1 MLLRSSFCR
10 FDQTG
15 QAQNMANLMNF
26 FVKADAQDWLA
37 TLVGPAALFTRGGQ
51 ISAANDAFNAAY
63 KATKIDALLREHV
76 DAAGVFRVS
85 KAVRRGVTL
94 DEAFDNLHVRVGPIG
109 ALSLVRL
116 YPPAQKLTTAVTVTA
131 PEPVVVKVT
140 PRVTTPTASGLAQL
154 IADAPVGVARL
165 DMRDARLA
173 TITEANAAF
182 GQIAGG
188 GIGDKLASLV
198 SPADISVL
206 EGLEVGASRAVELD
220 LAGEG
225 EHTCEAWLLEDG
237 EHGAALLLVDVST
250 RREMEQRLAQTS
262 KMQAVGQI
270 AGGVAHELNNFLQV
284 ITLNC
289 DALLARHPVGDP
301 SYGEL
306 QSIQNTTT
314 KAAELVK
321 MLLAYARKQTFRRDV
336 LDVGAVLTEFAV
348 LMRQVLD
355 ERIVFDITHGRDL
368 PNVRADKQ
376 QLETVFMNLVTN
388 ARDAVLMSG
397 RGQGNVTVR
406 TRRAKTED
414 VRGALKGQKVHEIID
429 SDWALITVTDTGT
442 GMPSDVAE
450 KIFEPFFTT
459 KEQGKGT
466 GIGLATV
473 YGIIKQSGGF
483 IALDSVQGQGTTF
496 QVFLPAAAVEEG
508 ESEVPAPVEAAVDN
522 RPVDM
527 AGRGRILLV
536 EDEDGVRTIAAK
548 LLMQRGYQVTAA
560 ADGEEALEI
569 LEEDPEGFDLVLSD
583 VVMPGL
589 DGPGL
594 LKAAKPYL
602 GRARVV
608 FMSGYAEQDFA
619 KTLEDERSIS
629 FLPKPF
635 TLAQL
640 AERVKLELA
649 AA

>member
-1 MLLRSSFCR
+1 MFSRSESH
-10 FDQTG
+10 
-15 QAQNMANLMNF
+15 
-26 FVKADAQDWLA
+26 DWLA
-37 TLVGPAALFTRGGQ
+37 SMDGPAALFTRSGRFVAGNPAYDDIYRPVSIDPLLMSLLDQ
-51 ISAANDAFNAAY
+51 ACAFRA
-63 KATKIDALLREHV
+63 
-76 DAAGVFRVS
+76 S
-85 KAVRRGVTL
+85 KAVRLGISL
-94 DEAFDNLHVRVGPIG
+94 DETQGQIRVRVSAIG
-109 ALSLVRL
+109 DHALVRL
-116 YPPAQKLTTAVTVTA
+116 TAVEGPAQPQEDSLEALGSASKGA
-131 PEPVVVKVT
+131 PDVQ
-140 PRVTTPTASGLAQL
+140 TASSLLTGLARL
-154 IADAPVGVARL
+154 IAEAPVGFARL
-165 DMRDARLA
+165 DRRDARQA
-173 TITEANAAF
+173 FIQEANPAF
-182 GQIAGG
+182 VRIAGAG
-188 GIGDKLASLV
+188 KGAKLSDLVASAH
-198 SPADISVL
+198 ADDL
-206 EGLEVGASRAVELD
+206 DRLEVGGQRPIELD
-220 LAGEG
+220 IANSGG
-225 EHTCEAWLLEDG
+225 QTCEGWLLED
-237 EHGAALLLVDVST
+237 ENDGAALMLVDVST
-250 RREMEQRLAQTS
+250 RREMEHRLAQTS

-270 AGGVAHELNNFLQV
+270 AGGVAHELNNFLLV

-306 QSIQNTTT
+306 QSIQNTSAR
-314 KAAELVK
+314 AAELVK

-355 ERIVFDITHGRDL
+355 ERIVFEITHGRDL

-397 RGQGNVTVR
+397 RGKGSVTVR
-406 TRRAKTED
+406 TKRATTQD
-414 VRGALKGQKVHEIID
+414 VRTALKGLSIADIED
-429 SDWALITVTDTGT
+429 CDWAMISVTDTGT
-442 GMPSDVAE
+442 GMSQDIAT

-473 YGIIKQSGGF
+473 YGIIKQSDGF
-483 IALDSVQGQGTTF
+483 IALDSVEDEGTTF
-496 QVFLPAAAVEEG
+496 HVFLPATTADDVSDAIPAAQAQV
-508 ESEVPAPVEAAVDN
+508 AEA
-522 RPVDM
+522 RPMDL

-536 EDEDGVRTIAAK
+536 EDEEGVRNIATR
-548 LLMQRGYQVTAA
+548 LLMQRGYQVTSAG
-560 ADGEEALEI
+560 DGEEALEI
-569 LEEDPEGFDLVLSD
+569 LENDPNSFDLVLSD

-602 GRARVV
+602 GHARIV

-619 KTLEDERSIS
+619 QTLEDERSIS

-640 AERVKLELA
+640 AERVKTELA

>member
-1 MLLRSSFCR
+1 MFSRSESH
-10 FDQTG
+10 
-15 QAQNMANLMNF
+15 
-26 FVKADAQDWLA
+26 DWLA
-37 TLVGPAALFTRGGQ
+37 SMDGPAALFTRSGSFVAGNPAYDDIYRPVSIDPLFMSLLDQ
-51 ISAANDAFNAAY
+51 ACAFRA
-63 KATKIDALLREHV
+63 
-76 DAAGVFRVS
+76 S
-85 KAVRRGVTL
+85 KAVRRGISL
-94 DEAFDNLHVRVGPIG
+94 DETQGQIRVRVSAIG
-109 ALSLVRL
+109 DHALVRL
-116 YPPAQKLTTAVTVTA
+116 TAVEGPAQPQEDSLEALGSASKGATDVQ
-131 PEPVVVKVT
+131 
-140 PRVTTPTASGLAQL
+140 TASSLLTGLARL
-154 IADAPVGVARL
+154 IAEAPVGFARL
-165 DMRDARLA
+165 DRRDARQA
-173 TITEANAAF
+173 IIQEANPAF
-182 GQIAGG
+182 VRIAGAG
-188 GIGDKLASLV
+188 KGAKLSDLVASAH
-198 SPADISVL
+198 ADDL
-206 EGLEVGASRAVELD
+206 DRLEVGGQRPIELD
-220 LAGEG
+220 IANSGG
-225 EHTCEAWLLEDG
+225 QTCEGWLLED
-237 EHGAALLLVDVST
+237 ENDGAALMLVDVST
-250 RREMEQRLAQTS
+250 RREMEHRLAQTS

-270 AGGVAHELNNFLQV
+270 AGGVAHELNNFLLV

-306 QSIQNTTT
+306 QSIQNTSAR
-314 KAAELVK
+314 AAELVK

-355 ERIVFDITHGRDL
+355 ERIVFEITHGRDL

-397 RGQGNVTVR
+397 RGKGSVTVR
-406 TRRAKTED
+406 TKRATTQD
-414 VRGALKGQKVHEIID
+414 VRTALKGLSIADIED
-429 SDWALITVTDTGT
+429 CDWAMISVTDTGT
-442 GMPSDVAE
+442 GMSQDIAT

-473 YGIIKQSGGF
+473 YGIIKQSDGF
-483 IALDSVQGQGTTF
+483 IALDSIEDEGTTF
-496 QVFLPAAAVEEG
+496 HVFLPATTADDVSDAIPAAQAQV
-508 ESEVPAPVEAAVDN
+508 AEA
-522 RPVDM
+522 RPMDL

-536 EDEDGVRTIAAK
+536 EDEEGVRNIATR
-548 LLMQRGYQVTAA
+548 LLMQRGYQVTSAG
-560 ADGEEALEI
+560 DGEEALEI
-569 LEEDPEGFDLVLSD
+569 LENDPNSFDLVLSD

-602 GRARVV
+602 GHARIV

-619 KTLEDERSIS
+619 QTLEDERSIS

-640 AERVKLELA
+640 AERVKTELA

>member
-1 MLLRSSFCR
+1 
-10 FDQTG
+10 
-15 QAQNMANLMNF
+15 MAGLMNLF
-26 FVKADAQDWLA
+26 TKADTQDWLA
-37 TLVGPAALFTRGGQ
+37 TLVGPAGLFTHGGQ
-51 ISAANDAFNAAY
+51 IVGANEAFFAAY
-63 KATKIDALLREHV
+63 KSTKIDLLLRDLV
-76 DAAGVFRVS
+76 DASGVFRIS
-85 KAVRRGVTL
+85 KAVRRGLIL
-94 DEAFDNLHVRVGPIG
+94 DETFEDLHVRVGPIG
-109 ALSLVRL
+109 SLSLVRL
-116 YPPAQKLTTAVTVTA
+116 YPAGKVSTPHTPVMTA
-131 PEPVVVKVT
+131 PTLAPAHVSLQT
-140 PRVTTPTASGLAQL
+140 DTTSLRTGLAQL
-154 IADAPVGVARL
+154 IAEAPVGVARL
-165 DMRDARLA
+165 DRRDARNG
-173 TITEANAAF
+173 TITEANPAF
-182 GQIAGG
+182 VRIAGSG
-188 GIGDKLASLV
+188 VGAALASLV
-198 SPADISVL
+198 AAGDADDL
-206 EGLEVGASRAVELD
+206 DRLEVGSTRPVELD
-220 LAGEG
+220 LLTEG
-225 EHTCEAWLLEDG
+225 GRTCEAWLLEDG
-237 EHGAALLLVDVST
+237 EEGAALLLVDVST

-270 AGGVAHELNNFLQV
+270 AGGVAHELNNFLLV

-306 QSIQNTTT
+306 QSIMNTTT
-314 KAAELVK
+314 RAAELVK

-355 ERIVFDITHGRDL
+355 ERINFDITHGRDL
-368 PNVRADKQ
+368 PTVRADKQ
-376 QLETVFMNLVTN
+376 QLETVLMNLVTN

-397 RGQGNVTVR
+397 KGKGAVTVR
-406 TRRAKTED
+406 TRRASSED
-414 VRGALKGQKVHEIID
+414 VRAALKGQGVHEVPTG
-429 SDWALITVTDTGT
+429 DWSMISVTDTGT
-442 GMPSDVAE
+442 GMPAE
-450 KIFEPFFTT
+450 VSAKIFEPFFTT

-483 IALDSVQGQGTTF
+483 IALDSVEGEGTTF
-496 QVFLPAAAVEEG
+496 QVYLPAAAAEEG
-508 ESEVPAPVEAAVDN
+508 ETEVPVPVAPVEA
-522 RPVDM
+522 RPVDL

-548 LLMQRGYQVTAA
+548 LLTQRGYHVTAA

-569 LEEDPEGFDLVLSD
+569 LEDDPEGFDLVLSD

>member
-1 MLLRSSFCR
+1 M
-10 FDQTG
+10 
-15 QAQNMANLMNF
+15 
-26 FVKADAQDWLA
+26 
-37 TLVGPAALFTRGGQ
+37 GPASQ
-51 ISAANDAFNAAY
+51 
-63 KATKIDALLREHV
+63 
-76 DAAGVFRVS
+76 
-85 KAVRRGVTL
+85 
-94 DEAFDNLHVRVGPIG
+94 G
-109 ALSLVRL
+109 AL
-116 YPPAQKLTTAVTVTA
+116 AVQ
-131 PEPVVVKVT
+131 
-140 PRVTTPTASGLAQL
+140 TASSLLTGLARL
-154 IADAPVGVARL
+154 IAEAPVGFARL
-165 DMRDARLA
+165 DRREARHA
-173 TITEANAAF
+173 VIKEANPAF
-182 GQIAGG
+182 VRIAGAG
-188 GIGDKLASLV
+188 KGAKLSDLVASAH
-198 SPADISVL
+198 ADDL
-206 EGLEVGASRAVELD
+206 DRLEVGGQRPIELD
-220 LAGEG
+220 IANSGG
-225 EHTCEAWLLEDG
+225 QTCEGWLLADEND
-237 EHGAALLLVDVST
+237 GAALMLVDVST
-250 RREMEQRLAQTS
+250 RREMEHRLAQTS

-270 AGGVAHELNNFLQV
+270 AGGVAHELNNFLLV

-306 QSIQNTTT
+306 QSIQNTSAR
-314 KAAELVK
+314 AAELVK

-355 ERIVFDITHGRDL
+355 ERIVFEITHGRDL

-397 RGQGNVTVR
+397 RGKGSVTVR
-406 TRRAKTED
+406 TKRATTQD
-414 VRGALKGQKVHEIID
+414 VRTALKGLSIADIED
-429 SDWALITVTDTGT
+429 CDWAMISVTDTGT
-442 GMPSDVAE
+442 GMSQEIAT

-473 YGIIKQSGGF
+473 YGIIKQSDGF
-483 IALDSVQGQGTTF
+483 IALDSVEDEGTTF
-496 QVFLPAAAVEEG
+496 HVFLPATTADDVSDAIPAAQAQV
-508 ESEVPAPVEAAVDN
+508 AEA
-522 RPVDM
+522 RPMDL

-536 EDEDGVRTIAAK
+536 EDEEGVRNIATR
-548 LLMQRGYQVTAA
+548 LLMQRGYQVTSAG
-560 ADGEEALEI
+560 DGEEALEI
-569 LEEDPEGFDLVLSD
+569 LENDPNSFDLVLSD

-602 GRARVV
+602 GHARIV

-619 KTLEDERSIS
+619 QTLEDERSIS

-640 AERVKLELA
+640 AERVKTELA

>member
-1 MLLRSSFCR
+1 
-10 FDQTG
+10 
-15 QAQNMANLMNF
+15 MAGLMNLF
-26 FVKADAQDWLA
+26 AKADTQDWLT

-51 ISAANDAFNAAY
+51 IVEANEAFLGAY
-63 KATKIDALLREHV
+63 SRKSIDTLLRDLV
-76 DAAGVFRVS
+76 DAGCAFRIS
-85 KAVRRGVTL
+85 KAVRRGQTL
-94 DEAFDNLHVRVGPIG
+94 DETIGHLHLRVGPIG
-109 ALSLVRL
+109 SLSLVRL
-116 YPPAQKLTTAVTVTA
+116 YPVGQVTTAN
-131 PEPVVVKVT
+131 T
-140 PRVTTPTASGLAQL
+140 PPLPIADPTPQSLATIKADAASLRTGLARL
-154 IADAPVGVARL
+154 IAEAPVGVARL
-165 DMRDARLA
+165 DKRDARNA
-173 TITEANAAF
+173 AITEANPAFVTITGAGVGTSLLTLVDAAN
-182 GQIAGG
+182 
-188 GIGDKLASLV
+188 
-198 SPADISVL
+198 ADDL
-206 EGLEVGASRAVELD
+206 DRLEVGSARPVELD
-220 LAGEG
+220 LAIEG
-225 EHTCEAWLLEDG
+225 GRTCEAWLLEDG
-237 EHGAALLLVDVST
+237 ENGAALLLVDVST

-270 AGGVAHELNNFLQV
+270 AGGVAHELNNFLLV

-306 QSIQNTTT
+306 QSIMNTTT
-314 KAAELVK
+314 RAAELVK

-368 PNVRADKQ
+368 PSVRADKQ

-397 RGQGNVTVR
+397 KGKGEVNVR
-406 TRRAKTED
+406 TRRATSAD
-414 VRGALKGQKVHEIID
+414 VRIALKGQGVHEVPD
-429 SDWALITVTDTGT
+429 GDWSMISVTDTGT
-442 GMPSDVAE
+442 GMPAQVSA

-483 IALDSVQGQGTTF
+483 IALNSTEGEGTSF
-496 QVFLPAAAVEEG
+496 QVYLPAATADEGEAEVPVPVVAVET
-508 ESEVPAPVEAAVDN
+508 
-522 RPVDM
+522 RPVDL

-548 LLMQRGYQVTAA
+548 LLTQRGYNVTAA

>member
-1 MLLRSSFCR
+1 MFSRSESH
-10 FDQTG
+10 
-15 QAQNMANLMNF
+15 
-26 FVKADAQDWLA
+26 DWLA
-37 TLVGPAALFTRGGQ
+37 SMDGPAALFTRSGRFVAGNPAYDDIYRPVSIDPLFMSLLDQ
-51 ISAANDAFNAAY
+51 ACAFRA
-63 KATKIDALLREHV
+63 
-76 DAAGVFRVS
+76 S
-85 KAVRRGVTL
+85 KAVRRGISL
-94 DEAFDNLHVRVGPIG
+94 DETQGQIRVRVSAIG
-109 ALSLVRL
+109 DHALVRL
-116 YPPAQKLTTAVTVTA
+116 TAVEGPAQPQEDSLEALGSASKGATDVQ
-131 PEPVVVKVT
+131 
-140 PRVTTPTASGLAQL
+140 TASSLLTGLARL
-154 IADAPVGVARL
+154 IAEAPVGFARL
-165 DMRDARLA
+165 DRRDARQA
-173 TITEANAAF
+173 IIQEANPAF
-182 GQIAGG
+182 VRIAGAG
-188 GIGDKLASLV
+188 KGAKLSDLVASAH
-198 SPADISVL
+198 ADDL
-206 EGLEVGASRAVELD
+206 DRLEVGGQRPIELD
-220 LAGEG
+220 IANSGG
-225 EHTCEAWLLEDG
+225 QTCEGWLLED
-237 EHGAALLLVDVST
+237 ENDGAALMLVDVST
-250 RREMEQRLAQTS
+250 RREMEHRLAQTS

-270 AGGVAHELNNFLQV
+270 AGGVAHELNNFLLV

-306 QSIQNTTT
+306 QSIQNTSAR
-314 KAAELVK
+314 AAELVK

-355 ERIVFDITHGRDL
+355 ERIVFEITHGRDL

-397 RGQGNVTVR
+397 RGKGSVTVR
-406 TRRAKTED
+406 TKRATTQD
-414 VRGALKGQKVHEIID
+414 VRTALMGLSIADIED
-429 SDWALITVTDTGT
+429 CDWAMISVTDTGT
-442 GMPSDVAE
+442 GMSQDIAT

-473 YGIIKQSGGF
+473 YGIIKQSDGF
-483 IALDSVQGQGTTF
+483 IALDSVEDEGTTF
-496 QVFLPAAAVEEG
+496 HVFLPATTADDVSDAIPAAQAQV
-508 ESEVPAPVEAAVDN
+508 AEA
-522 RPVDM
+522 RPMDL

-536 EDEDGVRTIAAK
+536 EDEEGVRNIATR
-548 LLMQRGYQVTAA
+548 LLMQRGYQVTSAG
-560 ADGEEALEI
+560 DGEEALEI
-569 LEEDPEGFDLVLSD
+569 LENDPNSFDLVLSD

-602 GRARVV
+602 GHARIV

-619 KTLEDERSIS
+619 QTLEDERSIS

-640 AERVKLELA
+640 AERVKTELA

>member
-1 MLLRSSFCR
+1 
-10 FDQTG
+10 
-15 QAQNMANLMNF
+15 MAGLFGF
-26 FVKADAQDWLA
+26 FAKSDAQDWLA
-37 TLVGPAALFTRGGQ
+37 TLVGPAALFTRGGK
-51 ISAANDAFNAAY
+51 IAGGNEAYFETYSASS
-63 KATKIDALLREHV
+63 IDPLLRNLVE
-76 DAAGVFRVS
+76 AAGAFRIS
-85 KAVRRGVTL
+85 KAVRRGLIL
-94 DEAFDNLHVRVGPIG
+94 DETIDGLHVRVSPIG
-109 ALSLVRL
+109 EVSLVRIYSKPEVRSSAL
-116 YPPAQKLTTAVTVTA
+116 EIAVPAEANALATVVA
-131 PEPVVVKVT
+131 AT
-140 PRVTTPTASGLAQL
+140 PSLRTGLVQL
-154 IADAPVGVARL
+154 IAEAPVGVARL
-165 DMRDARLA
+165 NSRDARTA
-173 TITEANAAF
+173 TITEANPAF
-182 GQIAGG
+182 VRIAGG
-188 GIGDKLASLV
+188 GVGTNLAALIASADADKL
-198 SPADISVL
+198 DR
-206 EGLEVGASRAVELD
+206 LEVGSPRAVELD
-220 LAGEG
+220 LADEDGR
-225 EHTCEAWLLEDG
+225 TCEAWLLEDG
-237 EHGAALLLVDVST
+237 EDGAALLLVDVST

-270 AGGVAHELNNFLQV
+270 AGGVAHELNNFLLV

-306 QSIQNTTT
+306 QSIQHTTT

-368 PNVRADKQ
+368 PAVRADKQ

-388 ARDAVLMSG
+388 ARDAVIMSG
-397 RGQGNVTVR
+397 RGKGAVTVR
-406 TRRAKTED
+406 TRRASTAD
-414 VRGALKGQKVHEIID
+414 VRNALKGQGVHEIFE
-429 SDWALITVTDTGT
+429 SDWALISVTDTGT
-442 GMPSDVAE
+442 GMPTEVAA

-483 IALDSVQGQGTTF
+483 IALDSVEGEGTTF
-496 QVFLPAAAVEEG
+496 QVFLPAAAAEEG
-508 ESEVPAPVEAAVDN
+508 ESEAPKPVVAVVDT

-548 LLMQRGYQVTAA
+548 LLSQRGYHVTAA

-569 LEEDPEGFDLVLSD
+569 LETDPEGFDLVLSD

-594 LKAAKPYL
+594 LRAAKPYL

-619 KTLEDERSIS
+619 KTLEDERSVS

>member
-1 MLLRSSFCR
+1 
-10 FDQTG
+10 
-15 QAQNMANLMNF
+15 MAGLMNLF
-26 FVKADAQDWLA
+26 AKADAQDWLA

-51 ISAANDAFNAAY
+51 IVDANGDFFDMY
-63 KATKIDALLREHV
+63 RRTSIDPLLRDLV
-76 DAAGVFRVS
+76 DAGGAFRIS
-85 KAVRRGVTL
+85 KAVRRGQTL
-94 DEAFDNLHVRVGPIG
+94 DETLESLHVRVGPIG
-109 ALSLVRL
+109 SLSLVRL
-116 YPPAQKLTTAVTVTA
+116 YPAGQVITPNTPHVATA
-131 PEPVVVKVT
+131 PVAMPSV
-140 PRVTTPTASGLAQL
+140 ASLQTDTDSLRTGLAQL
-154 IADAPVGVARL
+154 IAEAPVGVARL
-165 DMRDARLA
+165 DKREARSA
-173 TITEANAAF
+173 IITEANPAFVRISGASVGAA
-182 GQIAGG
+182 
-188 GIGDKLASLV
+188 LSSLV
-198 SPADISVL
+198 ANADHDDL
-206 EGLEVGASRAVELD
+206 DRLEVGSARAVELD
-220 LAGEG
+220 LAIEG
-225 EHTCEAWLLEDG
+225 GRTCEAWLLEDG
-237 EHGAALLLVDVST
+237 EAGAALLLVDVST

-270 AGGVAHELNNFLQV
+270 AGGVAHELNNFLLV

-314 KAAELVK
+314 RAAELVK

-368 PNVRADKQ
+368 PTVRADKQ

-388 ARDAVLMSG
+388 ARDAVISAG
-397 RGQGNVTVR
+397 KGKGSVQVR
-406 TRRAKTED
+406 TRRATSAD
-414 VRGALKGQKVHEIID
+414 VRTALKGQGVHEVPEAE
-429 SDWALITVTDTGT
+429 WAMISVADTGT
-442 GMPSDVAE
+442 GMPTEVSA

-483 IALDSVQGQGTTF
+483 IALNSVEGEGTTF
-496 QVFLPAAAVEEG
+496 QVYLPAAAAEEG
-508 ESEVPAPVEAAVDN
+508 ESEVPAPIVVSEA
-522 RPVDM
+522 RPVDL

-548 LLMQRGYQVTAA
+548 LLTQRGYNVTAA

-569 LEEDPEGFDLVLSD
+569 LEDDPEGFDLVLSD

>member
-1 MLLRSSFCR
+1 MHKMASLMSF
-10 FDQTG
+10 F
-15 QAQNMANLMNF
+15 A
-26 FVKADAQDWLA
+26 KADAQDWLA
-37 TLVGPAALFTRGGQ
+37 TLVGPAALFSRGGQ
-51 ISAANDAFNAAY
+51 ISAANEAFFALYRSSN
-63 KATKIDALLREHV
+63 IDALLRDLV
-76 DAAGVFRVS
+76 DAGGAFRIS
-85 KAVRRGVTL
+85 KAVRRGIIL
-94 DEAFDNLHVRVGPIG
+94 DEAFNDLHVRVGPIG

-116 YPPAQKLTTAVTVTA
+116 YPPAQTLSAMPAAPPPPPVAVKA
-131 PEPVVVKVT
+131 QIADA
-140 PRVTTPTASGLAQL
+140 ASLRTGLAQL

-165 DMRDARLA
+165 DQRDARLA
-173 TITEANAAF
+173 MITEANPAF
-182 GQIAGG
+182 VQIAGVG
-188 GIGDKLASLV
+188 VGDKLASLIAA
-198 SPADISVL
+198 ADSNVL
-206 EGLEVGASRAVELD
+206 DRLEVGNSAAVELD

-225 EHTCEAWLLEDG
+225 ARTCEAWLLEDG
-237 EHGAALLLVDVST
+237 EAGAALLLVDVST

-270 AGGVAHELNNFLQV
+270 AGGVAHELNNFLLV

-368 PNVRADKQ
+368 PSVRADKQ

-397 RGQGNVTVR
+397 RGKGEVTVR
-406 TRRAKTED
+406 TRRASTAD
-414 VRGALKGQKVHEIID
+414 VRAALKGQGVYEISD
-429 SDWALITVTDTGT
+429 CDWAMISVTDTGT
-442 GMPSDVAE
+442 GMPTDVAE

-483 IALDSVQGQGTTF
+483 IALDSVQGEGTTF
-496 QVFLPAAAVEEG
+496 QVYLPAAAAEEG
-508 ESEVPAPVEAAVDN
+508 ESEVPAPAQAPAEA
-522 RPVDM
+522 RPVDL

-548 LLMQRGYQVTAA
+548 LLIQRGYQVTAA

-569 LEEDPEGFDLVLSD
+569 LEDDPEGFDLVLSD

-594 LKAAKPYL
+594 LKAARPYL

>member
-1 MLLRSSFCR
+1 MLGLTR
-10 FDQTG
+10 FF
-15 QAQNMANLMNF
+15 M
-26 FVKADAQDWLA
+26 KADAHDWLA
-37 TLVGPAALFTRGGQ
+37 TLVGPAALLTRGGHVT
-51 ISAANDAFNAAY
+51 AANEAFEAIYRAGD
-63 KATKIDALLREHV
+63 IDALLRDLVEPGG
-76 DAAGVFRVS
+76 AFRIS
-85 KAVRRGVTL
+85 KAVRKGVSL
-94 DEAFDNLHVRVGPIG
+94 DETFGDLHVRVGPIG
-109 ALSLVRL
+109 SLTLVRL
-116 YPPAQKLTTAVTVTA
+116 YHVAQSALVVSQPRQ
-131 PEPVVVKVT
+131 PEPVPVVPVT
-140 PRVTTPTASGLAQL
+140 QNDGTSLRTGLAQL

-165 DMRDARLA
+165 NQRSARGA
-173 TITEANAAF
+173 KITEANPAF
-182 GQIAGG
+182 TSIAGG
-188 GIGDKLASLV
+188 SVGTMLSSLV
-198 SPADISVL
+198 APGHQDVL
-206 EGLEVGASRAVELD
+206 DRLEVGNSRALELD
-220 LAGEG
+220 LAREG
-225 EHTCEAWLLEDG
+225 GGTCEAWLLEDG
-237 EHGAALLLVDVST
+237 EAGAALLLVDVST

-270 AGGVAHELNNFLQV
+270 AGGVAHELNNFLLV

-336 LDVGAVLTEFAV
+336 LDVSGVLSEFAV

-355 ERIVFDITHGRDL
+355 ERIHFDINHGRDL

-388 ARDAVLMSG
+388 ARDAVISSG
-397 RGQGNVTVR
+397 RGQGDIIVR
-406 TRRAKTED
+406 TARATTSD
-414 VRGALKGQKVHEIID
+414 VRAALKGQGVHEIND
-429 SDWALITVTDTGT
+429 GDWVMISVSDTGT
-442 GMPSDVAE
+442 GMPAEVAA

-483 IALDSVQGQGTTF
+483 IALDSTQGVGTTF
-496 QVFLPAAAVEEG
+496 QVYLPAAVAEDNEV
-508 ESEVPAPVEAAVDN
+508 EVPSPEVTTSDT
-522 RPVDM
+522 RPVDL

-548 LLMQRGYQVTAA
+548 LLAQRGYHVTAA
-560 ADGEEALEI
+560 GDGEEALEI
-569 LEEDPEGFDLVLSD
+569 LEEDTEGFDLVLSD

-594 LKAAKPYL
+594 LQAARPYL

-640 AERVKLELA
+640 AERVKTELA

>member
-1 MLLRSSFCR
+1 
-10 FDQTG
+10 
-15 QAQNMANLMNF
+15 MAGLMNLF
-26 FVKADAQDWLA
+26 AKADAQDWLA

-51 ISAANDAFNAAY
+51 IVDANGDFFETY
-63 KATKIDALLREHV
+63 RRTSIDPLLRDLV
-76 DAAGVFRVS
+76 DAGGAFRIS
-85 KAVRRGVTL
+85 KAVRRGQTL
-94 DEAFDNLHVRVGPIG
+94 DETFESLHVRVGPIG
-109 ALSLVRL
+109 SLSLVRL
-116 YPPAQKLTTAVTVTA
+116 YPAGQ
-131 PEPVVVKVT
+131 
-140 PRVTTPTASGLAQL
+140 VTTPNTPQAATAPVVMPSVASLQTDTASLRTGLAQL
-154 IADAPVGVARL
+154 IAEAPVGVARL
-165 DMRDARLA
+165 DKRDARSA
-173 TITEANAAF
+173 TITEANPAF
-182 GQIAGG
+182 VRIAGAG
-188 GIGDKLASLV
+188 VGAALSTLVAS
-198 SPADISVL
+198 ADIDDL
-206 EGLEVGASRAVELD
+206 DRLEVGGARAVELD
-220 LAGEG
+220 LEIEG
-225 EHTCEAWLLEDG
+225 GRTCEAWLLEDG
-237 EHGAALLLVDVST
+237 EAGAALLLVDVST

-270 AGGVAHELNNFLQV
+270 AGGVAHELNNFLLV

-314 KAAELVK
+314 RAAELVK

-368 PNVRADKQ
+368 PTVRADKQ

-388 ARDAVLMSG
+388 ARDAVITAGKGKGSV
-397 RGQGNVTVR
+397 QVR
-406 TRRAKTED
+406 TRRATSAD
-414 VRGALKGQKVHEIID
+414 VRTALKGQGVHEVPEAE
-429 SDWALITVTDTGT
+429 WAMISVADTGT
-442 GMPSDVAE
+442 GMPTEVSA

-483 IALDSVQGQGTTF
+483 IALESVEGEGTTF
-496 QVFLPAAAVEEG
+496 QVYLPAAAAEEG
-508 ESEVPAPVEAAVDN
+508 ESEVPEPVVVSEA
-522 RPVDM
+522 RPVDL

-548 LLMQRGYQVTAA
+548 LLTQRGYNVTAA

-569 LEEDPEGFDLVLSD
+569 LEDDPEGFDLVLSD

>member
-1 MLLRSSFCR
+1 
-10 FDQTG
+10 
-15 QAQNMANLMNF
+15 MANLMSF
-26 FVKADAQDWLA
+26 FAKADAQDWLA
-37 TLVGPAALFTRGGQ
+37 TLVGPAALFTRHGQ
-51 ISAANDAFNAAY
+51 ISAGNEAFFAAH
-63 KATKIDALLREHV
+63 KSGNIDALLRDLV
-76 DAAGVFRVS
+76 DAGGAFRIS
-85 KAVRRGVTL
+85 KAVRRGATL
-94 DEAFDNLHVRVGPIG
+94 DEAFENLHVRVGPIG

-116 YPPAQKLTTAVTVTA
+116 YPPAQTLSALTPA
-131 PEPVVVKVT
+131 PAPPPVVVKA
-140 PRVTTPTASGLAQL
+140 PLADASSLRTGLAQL

-165 DMRDARLA
+165 DGRDARTA
-173 TITEANAAF
+173 TITEANPAF
-182 GQIAGG
+182 VSIAGAG
-188 GIGDKLASLV
+188 VGAKLASLI
-198 SPADISVL
+198 DGTDMDDL
-206 EGLEVGASRAVELD
+206 DRLEVGSSRAVELD
-220 LAGEG
+220 MAVEG
-225 EHTCEAWLLEDG
+225 GRTCEAWLLEDG

-270 AGGVAHELNNFLQV
+270 AGGVAHELNNFLLV

-397 RGQGNVTVR
+397 RGKGEVTVR
-406 TRRAKTED
+406 TRRAATQD
-414 VRGALKGQKVHEIID
+414 VRAALKGQGVHEIQD
-429 SDWALITVTDTGT
+429 CDWAMISVTDTGT
-442 GMPSDVAE
+442 GMPVEVSE

-483 IALDSVQGQGTTF
+483 IALDSVQGEGTTF
-496 QVFLPAAAVEEG
+496 QVFLPTATAEEG
-508 ESEVPAPVEAAVDN
+508 ENQVPAPAAAPAEA
-522 RPVDM
+522 RPVDL

-536 EDEDGVRTIAAK
+536 EDEDGVRTIATK
-548 LLMQRGYQVTAA
+548 LLIQRGYQVTAA

>member
-1 MLLRSSFCR
+1 MFSRSEPH
-10 FDQTG
+10 
-15 QAQNMANLMNF
+15 
-26 FVKADAQDWLA
+26 DWLA
-37 TLVGPAALFTRGGQ
+37 SMDGPAALFTRSGRFV
-51 ISAANDAFNAAY
+51 AANTAYEGLYRPVSIDPLLMSLLDQACAFRA
-63 KATKIDALLREHV
+63 
-76 DAAGVFRVS
+76 S
-85 KAVRRGVTL
+85 KAVRRGLSL
-94 DEAFDNLHVRVGPIG
+94 DETQRNIRVRVSAIG
-109 ALSLVRL
+109 DHALVRL
-116 YPPAQKLTTAVTVTA
+116 TSIEGPAQTEEMAQD
-131 PEPVVVKVT
+131 
-140 PRVTTPTASGLAQL
+140 ASGSASQAVLAVQTTSSLLTGLARL
-154 IADAPVGVARL
+154 IAEAPVGFARL
-165 DMRDARLA
+165 DRRDARHA
-173 TITEANAAF
+173 IIQEANPAF
-182 GQIAGG
+182 VRIAGAG
-188 GIGDKLASLV
+188 KGAKLSDLVASAH
-198 SPADISVL
+198 ADDL
-206 EGLEVGASRAVELD
+206 DRLEVGGQRPIELD
-220 LAGEG
+220 IANTGG
-225 EHTCEAWLLEDG
+225 QTCEGWLLEGENDG
-237 EHGAALLLVDVST
+237 SALLLVDVST
-250 RREMEQRLAQTS
+250 RREMEHRLAQTS

-270 AGGVAHELNNFLQV
+270 AGGVAHELNNFLLV

-306 QSIQNTTT
+306 QSIQNTSAR
-314 KAAELVK
+314 AAELVK

-355 ERIVFDITHGRDL
+355 ERIVFEITHGRDL

-397 RGQGNVTVR
+397 RGKGSVTVR
-406 TRRAKTED
+406 TKRATTQD
-414 VRGALKGQKVHEIID
+414 VRTALKGLSIADIED
-429 SDWALITVTDTGT
+429 CDWAMISVTDTGT
-442 GMPSDVAE
+442 GMSQDIAT

-473 YGIIKQSGGF
+473 YGIIKQSDGF
-483 IALDSVQGQGTTF
+483 IALDSVENEGTTF
-496 QVFLPAAAVEEG
+496 HVFLPATTADDDVSEAMPAAQ
-508 ESEVPAPVEAAVDN
+508 AQIAEA
-522 RPVDM
+522 RPMDL

-536 EDEDGVRTIAAK
+536 EDEEGVRNIATR
-548 LLMQRGYQVTAA
+548 LLMQRGYQVTSAG
-560 ADGEEALEI
+560 DGEEALEI
-569 LEEDPEGFDLVLSD
+569 LENDPNSFDLVLSD

-602 GRARVV
+602 GHARIV

-619 KTLEDERSIS
+619 QTLEDERSIS

-640 AERVKLELA
+640 AERVKTELA

>member
-1 MLLRSSFCR
+1 
-10 FDQTG
+10 
-15 QAQNMANLMNF
+15 MAGLMNF
-26 FVKADAQDWLA
+26 FAKADAQDWLA
-37 TLVGPAALFTRGGQ
+37 TLVGPAVLFTRGGQ
-51 ISAANDAFNAAY
+51 IVDANTAFFDTY
-63 KATKIDALLREHV
+63 RRISVDPLLRDLV
-76 DAAGVFRVS
+76 DASGAFRIS
-85 KAVRRGVTL
+85 KAVRLGQTL
-94 DEAFDNLHVRVGPIG
+94 DETFDSLHVRVGPIG

-116 YPPAQKLTTAVTVTA
+116 YPAGQ
-131 PEPVVVKVT
+131 
-140 PRVTTPTASGLAQL
+140 VTTPHTPEVASVVVPTLDIAQTDTLSLRTGLAQL
-154 IADAPVGVARL
+154 IAEAPVGVARL
-165 DMRDARLA
+165 DKRDARSA
-173 TITEANAAF
+173 TITEANPAF
-182 GQIAGG
+182 MRIAGAG
-188 GIGDKLASLV
+188 VGAALSKLVGS
-198 SPADISVL
+198 ADL
-206 EGLEVGASRAVELD
+206 DDLDRLEVGNPRPVELD
-220 LAGEG
+220 LEIEG
-225 EHTCEAWLLEDG
+225 GRTCEAWLLEDG
-237 EHGAALLLVDVST
+237 DAGAALLLVDVST

-270 AGGVAHELNNFLQV
+270 AGGVAHELNNFLLV

-314 KAAELVK
+314 RAAELVK

-368 PNVRADKQ
+368 PTVRADKQ

-388 ARDAVLMSG
+388 ARDAVISAG
-397 RGQGNVTVR
+397 KGKGSVQVR
-406 TRRAKTED
+406 TRRATSPD
-414 VRGALKGQKVHEIID
+414 VRSALKGQGVYEVPD
-429 SDWALITVTDTGT
+429 GEWAMISVTDTGT
-442 GMPSDVAE
+442 GMPTEVSA

-483 IALDSVQGQGTTF
+483 IALDSVEGEGTSF
-496 QVFLPAAAVEEG
+496 QVYLPAAAAEEG
-508 ESEVPAPVEAAVDN
+508 ETEVPIPAVASET
-522 RPVDM
+522 RPVDL

-548 LLMQRGYQVTAA
+548 LLTQRGYNVTAA

-569 LEEDPEGFDLVLSD
+569 LEDDPEGFDLVLSD

>member
-1 MLLRSSFCR
+1 
-10 FDQTG
+10 
-15 QAQNMANLMNF
+15 MAGLMNLF
-26 FVKADAQDWLA
+26 TKADTQDWLA
-37 TLVGPAALFTRGGQ
+37 TLVGPAGLFTHGGQ
-51 ISAANDAFNAAY
+51 IVGANEAFFAAY
-63 KATKIDALLREHV
+63 KSTKIDLLLRDLV
-76 DAAGVFRVS
+76 DASGVFRIS
-85 KAVRRGVTL
+85 KAVRRGLIL
-94 DEAFDNLHVRVGPIG
+94 DETFEDLHVRVGPIG
-109 ALSLVRL
+109 SLSLVRL
-116 YPPAQKLTTAVTVTA
+116 YPAGKVSTPHTPVMTA
-131 PEPVVVKVT
+131 PTLAPAHVSLQT
-140 PRVTTPTASGLAQL
+140 DTTSLRTGLAQL
-154 IADAPVGVARL
+154 IAEAPVGVARL
-165 DMRDARLA
+165 DRRDARNG
-173 TITEANAAF
+173 TITEANPAF
-182 GQIAGG
+182 VRIAGSG
-188 GIGDKLASLV
+188 VGAALASLV
-198 SPADISVL
+198 AAGDADDL
-206 EGLEVGASRAVELD
+206 DRLEVGSTRPVELD
-220 LAGEG
+220 LLTEG
-225 EHTCEAWLLEDG
+225 GRTCEAWLLEDG
-237 EHGAALLLVDVST
+237 EEGAALLLVDVST

-270 AGGVAHELNNFLQV
+270 AGGVAHELNNFLLV

-306 QSIQNTTT
+306 QSIMNTTT
-314 KAAELVK
+314 RAAELVK

-355 ERIVFDITHGRDL
+355 ERINFDITHGRDL
-368 PNVRADKQ
+368 PTVRADKQ
-376 QLETVFMNLVTN
+376 QLETVLMNLVTN

-397 RGQGNVTVR
+397 KGKGAVTVR
-406 TRRAKTED
+406 TRRASSED
-414 VRGALKGQKVHEIID
+414 VRAALKGQGVHEVPTG
-429 SDWALITVTDTGT
+429 DWSMISVTDTGT
-442 GMPSDVAE
+442 GMPAE
-450 KIFEPFFTT
+450 VSAKIFEPFFTT

-483 IALDSVQGQGTTF
+483 IALDSAEGEGTTF
-496 QVFLPAAAVEEG
+496 QVYLPAAAAEEG
-508 ESEVPAPVEAAVDN
+508 ETEVPVPVAPVEA
-522 RPVDM
+522 RPVDL

-548 LLMQRGYQVTAA
+548 LLTQRGYHVTAA

-569 LEEDPEGFDLVLSD
+569 LEDDPEGFDLVLSD

>member
-1 MLLRSSFCR
+1 MASMLSF
-10 FDQTG
+10 FS
-15 QAQNMANLMNF
+15 
-26 FVKADAQDWLA
+26 KADSLDWLA
-37 TLVGPAALFTRGGQ
+37 TFDEPSALFGRNG
-51 ISAANDAFNAAY
+51 DL
-63 KATKIDALLREHV
+63 IDANTAFVDAYRCASIDQLLRELL
-76 DAAGVFRVS
+76 DAGAAFRLS
-85 KAVRRGVTL
+85 KAVRRSFSL
-94 DEAFDNLHVRVGPIG
+94 HEASRGLMVKVNPIG
-109 ALSLVRL
+109 SLSLVRL
-116 YPPAQKLTTAVTVTA
+116 SQAQTDTQTGPLATPTHAGGIATPATSDLTTDTEALRT
-131 PEPVVVKVT
+131 
-140 PRVTTPTASGLAQL
+140 GLARL
-154 IADAPVGVARL
+154 IAEAPAGIARL
-165 DMRDARLA
+165 DTRDARMA
-173 TITEANAAF
+173 TIVQANPAF
-182 GQIAGG
+182 VRIAGAG
-188 GIGDKLASLV
+188 AGHKLVSLVIGD
-198 SPADISVL
+198 DIDR
-206 EGLEVGASRAVELD
+206 LEVGNPRPVELD
-220 LAGEG
+220 LAIQAGRA
-225 EHTCEAWLLEDG
+225 CEAWLLDDG
-237 EHGAALLLVDVST
+237 EAAATLLLVDVST
-250 RREMEQRLAQTS
+250 RREMQQRLAQTS

-270 AGGVAHELNNFLQV
+270 AGGVAHELNNFLLV

-314 KAAELVK
+314 RAAELVK

-336 LDVGAVLTEFAV
+336 LDVGAVLTEFAI

-355 ERIVFDITHGRDL
+355 ERIHFDITHGRDL
-368 PNVRADKQ
+368 PSVRADKQ
-376 QLETVFMNLVTN
+376 QLETVFMNLITN
-388 ARDAVLMSG
+388 ARDAIIMAG
-397 RGQGNVTVR
+397 KGKGEIQMR
-406 TRRAKTED
+406 TRRANTAAVCE
-414 VRGALKGQKVHEIID
+414 VLKGQGVQEVAEGE
-429 SDWALITVTDTGT
+429 WAMISVSDTGT
-442 GMPSDVAE
+442 GMPSDVAA

-483 IALDSVQGQGTTF
+483 IALDSVEDKGTTF
-496 QVFLPAAAVEEG
+496 HVCLPAAISEEG
-508 ESEVPAPVEAAVDN
+508 EVALPRPVVAPEA
-522 RPVDM
+522 RPVDL

-536 EDEDGVRTIAAK
+536 EDEDGVRTIATK
-548 LLMQRGYQVTAA
+548 LLTQRGYHVTAA

-569 LEEDPEGFDLVLSD
+569 LESDEEGFDLVLSD

-649 AA
+649 AI

>member
-1 MLLRSSFCR
+1 MASLL
-10 FDQTG
+10 
-15 QAQNMANLMNF
+15 NF
-26 FVKADAQDWLA
+26 FTKADTQDWLA
-37 TLVGPAALFTRGGQ
+37 TLVGPAALFSHGGQ
-51 ISAANDAFNAAY
+51 IVGGNDAFFGAY
-63 KATKIDALLREHV
+63 SSTKIDTLLRDLV
-76 DAAGVFRVS
+76 DAAGAFRIS
-85 KAVRRGVTL
+85 KAVRRGLIL
-94 DEAFDNLHVRVGPIG
+94 DETFDNLHVRVGPIG
-109 ALSLVRL
+109 SLSLVRL
-116 YPPAQKLTTAVTVTA
+116 YPAGTVSTANT
-131 PEPVVVKVT
+131 PPVVVAPMPPISPIQQT
-140 PRVTTPTASGLAQL
+140 DTASLRTGLAQL
-154 IADAPVGVARL
+154 IAEAPVGVARL
-165 DMRDARLA
+165 DRRDARGA
-173 TITEANAAF
+173 VITEANPAF
-182 GQIAGG
+182 VRIAGAG
-188 GIGDKLASLV
+188 VGAALVSLV
-198 SPADISVL
+198 VSTDADDL
-206 EGLEVGASRAVELD
+206 DRLEVGGTRPVELD
-220 LAGEG
+220 LDIEG
-225 EHTCEAWLLEDG
+225 GRTCEAWLLEDG
-237 EHGAALLLVDVST
+237 DESAALLLVDVST

-270 AGGVAHELNNFLQV
+270 AGGVAHELNNFLLV

-306 QSIQNTTT
+306 QSIMNTTT
-314 KAAELVK
+314 RAAELVK

-368 PNVRADKQ
+368 PTVRADKQ

-397 RGQGNVTVR
+397 KGKGAVTVR
-406 TRRAKTED
+406 TRRATTAD
-414 VRGALKGQKVHEIID
+414 VRTALKGQGVHEVPE
-429 SDWALITVTDTGT
+429 SDWSMISVTDTGT
-442 GMPSDVAE
+442 GMPEEIAA

-483 IALDSVQGQGTTF
+483 IALESVEGEGTTF
-496 QVFLPAAAVEEG
+496 QVYLPAAAAEEG
-508 ESEVPAPVEAAVDN
+508 EAEVPVPVVAAEA
-522 RPVDM
+522 RPVDL

-548 LLMQRGYQVTAA
+548 LLTQRGYHVTAA
-560 ADGEEALEI
+560 GDGEEALEI
-569 LEEDPEGFDLVLSD
+569 LEDDPEGFDLVLSD

>member
-1 MLLRSSFCR
+1 M
-10 FDQTG
+10 T
-15 QAQNMANLMNF
+15 NLMNVF
-26 FVKADAQDWLA
+26 GKNDSQDWLA
-37 TLVGPAALFTRGGQ
+37 TLSEPAALFTRSGRLVD
-51 ISAANDAFNAAY
+51 ANDTFAADY
-63 KATKIDALLREHV
+63 KQTNIDSLLLQRV
-76 DAAGVFRVS
+76 DASCAFRIS
-85 KAVRRGVTL
+85 KAIRRGLILNETFEGL
-94 DEAFDNLHVRVGPIG
+94 TFQINPIG
-109 ALSLVRL
+109 SLSLMRL
-116 YPPAQKLTTAVTVTA
+116 SRAAQTVELPTQIEAKPAQTHPQNAQTDAVSLRT
-131 PEPVVVKVT
+131 
-140 PRVTTPTASGLAQL
+140 GLAQL

-165 DMRDARLA
+165 NGRDARTA
-173 TITEANAAF
+173 IITEANPAF
-182 GQIAGG
+182 IRIAGAA
-188 GIGDKLASLV
+188 IGAPLADLI
-198 SPADISVL
+198 AGANIDDL
-206 EGLEVGASRAVELD
+206 DQLEVGSTRAVELD
-220 LAGEG
+220 LTTEG
-225 EHTCEAWLLEDG
+225 GRTCEAWLLEDG

-270 AGGVAHELNNFLQV
+270 AGGVAHELNNFLLV

-301 SYGEL
+301 SYSEL

-314 KAAELVK
+314 RAAELVK

-336 LDVGAVLTEFAV
+336 LDVGAVLTEFAI

-368 PNVRADKQ
+368 PTVRADKQ

-388 ARDAVLMSG
+388 ARDAVLSAG
-397 RGQGNVTVR
+397 KGKGSVTVR
-406 TRRAKTED
+406 TRRASSNDLRT
-414 VRGALKGQKVHEIID
+414 ALKGQGVHEVPEG
-429 SDWALITVTDTGT
+429 DWAMISVTDTGT
-442 GMPSDVAE
+442 GMPADVAA

-483 IALDSVQGQGTTF
+483 IALESEEHVGSTF
-496 QVFLPAAAVEEG
+496 QVYLPATLIEEGETQVPLPAAA
-508 ESEVPAPVEAAVDN
+508 PVET
-522 RPVDM
+522 RPIDL

-548 LLMQRGYQVTAA
+548 LLSQRGYHVVAA

-569 LEEDPEGFDLVLSD
+569 LEEDVEGFDLVLSD

-594 LKAAKPYL
+594 LKAAKPFL

-619 KTLEDERSIS
+619 KTLEDERAIS

-649 AA
+649 AL

>member
-1 MLLRSSFCR
+1 MAGLLKMFSRSESH
-10 FDQTG
+10 
-15 QAQNMANLMNF
+15 
-26 FVKADAQDWLA
+26 DWLA
-37 TLVGPAALFTRGGQ
+37 SMDGPAALFTRSGRFVTGNPAYDGIYRPVSIDPLLMSLLDQ
-51 ISAANDAFNAAY
+51 ACAFRA
-63 KATKIDALLREHV
+63 
-76 DAAGVFRVS
+76 S
-85 KAVRRGVTL
+85 KAVRRGISL
-94 DEAFDNLHVRVGPIG
+94 DETQGQVRVRVSAIG
-109 ALSLVRL
+109 DNALVRL
-116 YPPAQKLTTAVTVTA
+116 TTVEGPAQPQEDTDDALGSASKGA
-131 PEPVVVKVT
+131 PDVQ
-140 PRVTTPTASGLAQL
+140 TASSLLTGLARL
-154 IADAPVGVARL
+154 IAEAPVGFARL
-165 DMRDARLA
+165 DRRDARQA
-173 TITEANAAF
+173 IIQEANPAF
-182 GQIAGG
+182 VRIAGAG
-188 GIGDKLASLV
+188 KGAKLSDLVASAH
-198 SPADISVL
+198 ADDL
-206 EGLEVGASRAVELD
+206 DRLEVGGQRPIELD
-220 LAGEG
+220 IANSGG
-225 EHTCEAWLLEDG
+225 QTCEGWLLED
-237 EHGAALLLVDVST
+237 ENDGAALMLVDVST
-250 RREMEQRLAQTS
+250 RREMEHRLAQTS

-270 AGGVAHELNNFLQV
+270 AGGVAHELNNFLLV

-306 QSIQNTTT
+306 QSIQNTSAR
-314 KAAELVK
+314 AAELVK

-355 ERIVFDITHGRDL
+355 ERIVFEITHGRDL

-397 RGQGNVTVR
+397 RGKGSVTVR
-406 TRRAKTED
+406 TKRATTQD
-414 VRGALKGQKVHEIID
+414 VRTALKGLSIADIED
-429 SDWALITVTDTGT
+429 CDWAMISVTDTGT
-442 GMPSDVAE
+442 GMSQDIAT

-473 YGIIKQSGGF
+473 YGIIKQSDGF
-483 IALDSVQGQGTTF
+483 IALDSVEDEGTTF
-496 QVFLPAAAVEEG
+496 HVFLPATSADEVSDAMPAAQAQV
-508 ESEVPAPVEAAVDN
+508 AEA
-522 RPVDM
+522 RPMDL

-536 EDEDGVRTIAAK
+536 EDEEGVRNIATR
-548 LLMQRGYQVTAA
+548 LLMQRGYQVTSAG
-560 ADGEEALEI
+560 DGEEALEI
-569 LEEDPEGFDLVLSD
+569 LENDPNSFDLVLSD

-602 GRARVV
+602 GHARIV

-619 KTLEDERSIS
+619 QTLEDERSIS

-640 AERVKLELA
+640 AERVKTELA

>member
-1 MLLRSSFCR
+1 
-10 FDQTG
+10 
-15 QAQNMANLMNF
+15 MAGLMNF
-26 FVKADAQDWLA
+26 FAKPDTQDWLR
-37 TLVGPAALFTRGGQ
+37 TLVGPAALFTRGGA
-51 ISAANDAFNAAY
+51 IVDANAAFLENY
-63 KATKIDALLREHV
+63 RRTSIDPLVREHLE
-76 DAAGVFRVS
+76 AGGAFRIS
-85 KAVRRGVTL
+85 KAVRRGL
-94 DEAFDNLHVRVGPIG
+94 EIDETFDDLHVRVGPIG
-109 ALSLVRL
+109 SLSLVRL
-116 YPPAQKLTTAVTVTA
+116 YPAGQVTTLSTHHATA
-131 PEPVVVKVT
+131 TVVVPSVAAPQT
-140 PRVTTPTASGLAQL
+140 DTASLRTGLAQL
-154 IADAPVGVARL
+154 IAEAPVGVARL
-165 DMRDARLA
+165 DRRDARAA
-173 TITEANAAF
+173 TITEANPAF
-182 GQIAGG
+182 VRIAGVG
-188 GIGDKLASLV
+188 VGAALLGLVASAN
-198 SPADISVL
+198 ADDL
-206 EGLEVGASRAVELD
+206 DRLEVGNGSPVELD
-220 LAGEG
+220 LEIEG
-225 EHTCEAWLLEDG
+225 GRTCEAWLLEDG
-237 EHGAALLLVDVST
+237 DAGAALLLVDVST

-270 AGGVAHELNNFLQV
+270 AGGVAHELNNFLLV

-314 KAAELVK
+314 RAAELVK

-336 LDVGAVLTEFAV
+336 LDVGGVLTEFAI

-368 PNVRADKQ
+368 PTVRADKQ

-388 ARDAVLMSG
+388 ARDAVIMAG
-397 RGQGNVTVR
+397 KGKGAVTVR
-406 TRRAKTED
+406 TRRATSAD
-414 VRGALKGQKVHEIID
+414 VRSALKGQGVHEVPD
-429 SDWALITVTDTGT
+429 GDWVMVSVTDTGT
-442 GMPSDVAE
+442 GMPADVKA

-483 IALDSVQGQGTTF
+483 IALDSIENEGTTF
-496 QVFLPAAAVEEG
+496 QVYLPAAIAEDG
-508 ESEVPAPVEAAVDN
+508 EANVPVPIVQSEA
-522 RPVDM
+522 RPVDL

-548 LLMQRGYQVTAA
+548 LLTQRGYNVTAA

-569 LEEDPEGFDLVLSD
+569 LEDDPEGFDLVLSD

-594 LKAAKPYL
+594 LKAARPYL

>member
-1 MLLRSSFCR
+1 MFSRSESH
-10 FDQTG
+10 
-15 QAQNMANLMNF
+15 
-26 FVKADAQDWLA
+26 DWLA
-37 TLVGPAALFTRGGQ
+37 STDGPAALFTRSGRFV
-51 ISAANDAFNAAY
+51 AANSAY
-63 KATKIDALLREHV
+63 DALYRPVSIDPLLMSLL
-76 DAAGVFRVS
+76 DQACAFRAS
-85 KAVRRGVTL
+85 KAVRRGLNL
-94 DEAFDNLHVRVGPIG
+94 DESQGQMRVRVSVIG
-109 ALSLVRL
+109 DHALVRL
-116 YPPAQKLTTAVTVTA
+116 TTLEGSAQPNEEALDASGSASPAALAVQ
-131 PEPVVVKVT
+131 
-140 PRVTTPTASGLAQL
+140 TASSLLTGLARL
-154 IADAPVGVARL
+154 IAEAPVGFARL
-165 DMRDARLA
+165 DRRDARHA
-173 TITEANAAF
+173 IIQEANPAF
-182 GQIAGG
+182 VRIAGAG
-188 GIGDKLASLV
+188 KGAKLADLV
-198 SPADISVL
+198 ASAHADDL
-206 EGLEVGASRAVELD
+206 DRLEVGGQRAIELD
-220 LAGEG
+220 IANTGG
-225 EHTCEAWLLEDG
+225 QTCEGWLLED
-237 EHGAALLLVDVST
+237 ENDGAALLLVDVST
-250 RREMEQRLAQTS
+250 RREMEHRLAQTS

-270 AGGVAHELNNFLQV
+270 AGGVAHELNNFLLV

-306 QSIQNTTT
+306 QSIQNTSSR
-314 KAAELVK
+314 AAELVK

-355 ERIVFDITHGRDL
+355 ERIVFEITHGRDL

-397 RGQGNVTVR
+397 KGKGSVTVR
-406 TRRAKTED
+406 TKRATTQD
-414 VRGALKGQKVHEIID
+414 VRTALKGLSIADIENC
-429 SDWALITVTDTGT
+429 DWAMISVTDTGT
-442 GMPSDVAE
+442 GMSQDIAT

-473 YGIIKQSGGF
+473 YGIIKQSDGF
-483 IALDSVQGQGTTF
+483 IALDSVENEGTTF
-496 QVFLPAAAVEEG
+496 HVFLPATTADEVSDAMPAAQAQV
-508 ESEVPAPVEAAVDN
+508 VEA
-522 RPVDM
+522 RPMDL

-536 EDEDGVRTIAAK
+536 EDEEGVRNIATR
-548 LLMQRGYQVTAA
+548 LLTQRGYQVTSAG
-560 ADGEEALEI
+560 DGEEALEI
-569 LEEDPEGFDLVLSD
+569 LENDPNSFDLVLSD

-602 GRARVV
+602 GHARIV

-619 KTLEDERSIS
+619 QTLEDERSIS

-640 AERVKLELA
+640 AERVKTELA

>member
-1 MLLRSSFCR
+1 MTGLLKMFSRSESH
-10 FDQTG
+10 
-15 QAQNMANLMNF
+15 
-26 FVKADAQDWLA
+26 DWLA
-37 TLVGPAALFTRGGQ
+37 SMDGPAALFTRSGRFVAGNPAYDSIYRPVSIDPLLMSLLDQ
-51 ISAANDAFNAAY
+51 ACAFRA
-63 KATKIDALLREHV
+63 
-76 DAAGVFRVS
+76 S
-85 KAVRRGVTL
+85 KAVRRGISL
-94 DEAFDNLHVRVGPIG
+94 DETQGQVRVRVSAIG
-109 ALSLVRL
+109 DHALVRL
-116 YPPAQKLTTAVTVTA
+116 TTVEGPVQPQEDSDDALGSATQAALAVQ
-131 PEPVVVKVT
+131 
-140 PRVTTPTASGLAQL
+140 TASSLLTGLARL
-154 IADAPVGVARL
+154 IAEAPVGFARL
-165 DMRDARLA
+165 DRRDARQA
-173 TITEANAAF
+173 IIQEANPAF
-182 GQIAGG
+182 VRIAGAG
-188 GIGDKLASLV
+188 KGAKLSDLVASAH
-198 SPADISVL
+198 ADDL
-206 EGLEVGASRAVELD
+206 DRLEVGGQRPIELD
-220 LAGEG
+220 IANSGG
-225 EHTCEAWLLEDG
+225 QTCEGWLLED
-237 EHGAALLLVDVST
+237 ENDGAALMLVDVST
-250 RREMEQRLAQTS
+250 RREMEHRLAQTS

-270 AGGVAHELNNFLQV
+270 AGGVAHELNNFLLV

-306 QSIQNTTT
+306 QSIQNTSAR
-314 KAAELVK
+314 AAELVK

-355 ERIVFDITHGRDL
+355 ERIVFEITHGRDL

-397 RGQGNVTVR
+397 RGKGSVTVR
-406 TRRAKTED
+406 TKRATTQD
-414 VRGALKGQKVHEIID
+414 VRTALKGLSIADIED
-429 SDWALITVTDTGT
+429 CDWAMISVTDTGT
-442 GMPSDVAE
+442 GMSQDIAT

-473 YGIIKQSGGF
+473 YGIIKQSDGF
-483 IALDSVQGQGTTF
+483 IALDSIEDEGTTF
-496 QVFLPAAAVEEG
+496 HVFLPATTADDVSDAIPAAQAQV
-508 ESEVPAPVEAAVDN
+508 AEA
-522 RPVDM
+522 RPMDL

-536 EDEDGVRTIAAK
+536 EDEEGVRNIATR
-548 LLMQRGYQVTAA
+548 LLMQRGYQVTSAG
-560 ADGEEALEI
+560 DGEEALEI
-569 LEEDPEGFDLVLSD
+569 LENDPNSFDLVLSD

-602 GRARVV
+602 GHARIV

-619 KTLEDERSIS
+619 QTLEDERSIS

-640 AERVKLELA
+640 AERVKTELA

>member
-1 MLLRSSFCR
+1 
-10 FDQTG
+10 
-15 QAQNMANLMNF
+15 MAGLMNF
-26 FVKADAQDWLA
+26 FAKADAQDWLA
-37 TLVGPAALFTRGGQ
+37 TLVGPAALFTHGGQ
-51 ISAANDAFNAAY
+51 I
-63 KATKIDALLREHV
+63 V
-76 DAAGVFRVS
+76 DANSAFFDTYRRTSIDPLVRDLVDAGAAFRIS
-85 KAVRRGVTL
+85 KAVRRGATL
-94 DEAFDNLHVRVGPIG
+94 DETFERLHVRVGPIG
-109 ALSLVRL
+109 SLSLVRL
-116 YPPAQKLTTAVTVTA
+116 YPAGQVSTPNTPVFAALPAL
-131 PEPVVVKVT
+131 
-140 PRVTTPTASGLAQL
+140 TPTLASLQTDTASLRTGLAQL
-154 IADAPVGVARL
+154 IAEAPVGVARL
-165 DMRDARLA
+165 DKREARSA
-173 TITEANAAF
+173 TITEANPAF
-182 GQIAGG
+182 IRIAGTG
-188 GIGDKLASLV
+188 VGAALSTLV
-198 SPADISVL
+198 SHADL
-206 EGLEVGASRAVELD
+206 DDLDRLEVGGARAVELD
-220 LAGEG
+220 LKIEG
-225 EHTCEAWLLEDG
+225 GRTCEAWLLEDG
-237 EHGAALLLVDVST
+237 EAGAALLLVDVST

-270 AGGVAHELNNFLQV
+270 AGGVAHELNNFLLV

-314 KAAELVK
+314 RAAELVK

-368 PNVRADKQ
+368 PTVRADKQ

-388 ARDAVLMSG
+388 ARDAVISAG
-397 RGQGNVTVR
+397 KGKGSVQVR
-406 TRRAKTED
+406 TRRATSAD
-414 VRGALKGQKVHEIID
+414 VRTALKGQGVHEVPD
-429 SDWALITVTDTGT
+429 SDWAMISVADTGT
-442 GMPSDVAE
+442 GMPTDVSA

-483 IALDSVQGQGTTF
+483 IALESVDGEGTTF
-496 QVFLPAAAVEEG
+496 QVYLPAAAAEEG
-508 ESEVPAPVEAAVDN
+508 ESEVPVPAVIAQA
-522 RPVDM
+522 RPVDL

-548 LLMQRGYQVTAA
+548 LLTQRGYNVTAA

-569 LEEDPEGFDLVLSD
+569 LEDDPEGFDLVLSD